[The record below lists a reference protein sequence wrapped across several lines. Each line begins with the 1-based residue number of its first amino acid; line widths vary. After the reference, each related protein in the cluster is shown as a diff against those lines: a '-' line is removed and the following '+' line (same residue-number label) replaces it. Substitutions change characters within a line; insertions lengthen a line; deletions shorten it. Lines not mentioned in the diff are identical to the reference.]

1 MKKNISKDEIIEG
14 NQIADKK
21 QEKKIKKLKKNDIS
35 NNEKIKNNV
44 QDTVLEKEID
54 DIKEKKLNEEEL
66 KENIEDVEN
75 TDNIEESDVNTNNL
89 STEEETIDTKNT
101 KMETDSDI
109 NKLEPKRIKIPL
121 IAVIFILVLIIAG
134 LIAGISIYLKS

>member
-66 KENIEDVEN
+66 KENIEDIEN